1 MRKGDNL
8 DRQGK
13 EQIVQLLIEKASQA
27 QLLILVDYCGLNVTQ
42 MNKLRSELRK
52 SAECD
57 FVIAKN
63 TLARL
68 AFADTDF
75 IKLDEQLLGTNA
87 FLFAYED
94 PVSPAKALVDSLKT
108 MPKLEIKV
116 GVFNGEVI
124 DKGQIEQL
132 AKMPSKTE
140 LQGMLA
146 GVLNAPIRNCAGAL
160 AAIPRGLATAL
171 SALRD
176 QREKEAA

>member
-1 MRKGDNL
+1 L

-13 EQIVQLLIEKASQA
+13 EQIVQMLTEKASQA
-27 QLLILVDYCGLNVTQ
+27 QLLILVDYCGMSVGQ

-57 FVIAKN
+57 LIIAKN
-63 TLARL
+63 TLARR
-68 AFADTDF
+68 AFAGTDLL
-75 IKLDEQLLGTNA
+75 KVDEQMVGTNA
-87 FLFAYED
+87 YLFAYED
-94 PVSPAKALVDSLKT
+94 PVSPTKVLVDSLKT

-124 DKGQIEQL
+124 DKGRIEQL

-146 GVLNAPIRNCAGAL
+146 GVLNAPIRNCASAL